1 MKDGG
6 GDKSVTIN
14 RTDTR
19 KRLPPG
25 NDKPNVDFDSLR
37 GLSDLGV
44 DMSFLDSMGLFFYM
58 FIFVFRFV
66 NETVLLVLFLLLNK
80 LNLLLIY
87 FRTAN
92 LDFF

>member
-14 RTDTR
+14 GTDTR
-19 KRLPPG
+19 KKQPAG

-44 DMSFLDSMGLFFYM
+44 DMSFLDSMGLFLYY
-58 FIFVFRFV
+58 FIFAF
-66 NETVLLVLFLLLNK
+66 
-80 LNLLLIY
+80 Y
-87 FRTAN
+87 
-92 LDFF
+92 

>member
-6 GDKSVTIN
+6 GDKSVTIS

-19 KRLPPG
+19 KKISPG

-44 DMSFLDSMGLFFYM
+44 DMSFLDSMGLFFYL
-58 FIFVFRFV
+58 FIFVYI
-66 NETVLLVLFLLLNK
+66 VL
-80 LNLLLIY
+80 
-87 FRTAN
+87 
-92 LDFF
+92 